1 MNDEMPRRLPARRGF
16 SVSYRG
22 KTLLSLIDPSGQAD
36 RAADTAPVL
45 NRTLY
50 FCPSPL
56 YGYGLARLLERIG
69 AGSAVLC
76 VEADERLMA
85 LTLETM
91 PAEMRED
98 RRLRLV
104 RTSDAAALCRF
115 VRNCWGSRRFRRLET
130 LRLSGGWQLA
140 PELYGNLAAALRR
153 EMAVEWG
160 NAMTLVKLGRRYIR
174 NALRNLALTGSG
186 GGPAAGIEDLDY
198 GGQPVLV
205 LGAGPSLDAALEGCA
220 VRFAERL
227 DPFRRPFK
235 IICVDTALT
244 SLKARNIEPDL
255 AVALESQHWNLRDFI
270 GLGSRKIPVAMDLS
284 ALPATAGFSG
294 GLFLF
299 VTPWTELRLF
309 DRLRAAGMLPEPLS
323 PLGSVGLT
331 AVELARRLTRGSV
344 ILAGIDFSFT
354 LDASHARSS
363 PGHLALLAAQN
374 RFRSLISGAAFSS
387 GAAAAAAKSGVLVRS
402 NPAMRNYR
410 SLFEQEFAADPRLR
424 DIAGPG
430 LPLGL
435 KTLSMEE
442 ALDALDTAPAGNVPA
457 GSVHAD
463 GLHADGEPGSV
474 LAESEGSARTG
485 TAGSSGKKPERNSKL
500 AAFMQKERAALV
512 LLRDI
517 LSGAAGP
524 DTVSGEELE
533 TMLDEADYLWAHF
546 PECAGAGGRRPAAAD
561 LSFLKR
567 VRIELDPFIRLWDLV
582 LKEWFSAVE

>member
-1 MNDEMPRRLPARRGF
+1 MNDETPRRLPARRGF

-36 RAADTAPVL
+36 RAADAAPVL

-56 YGYGLARLLERIG
+56 YGYGLARLLKRIG

-76 VEADERLMA
+76 VEADEQLMA
-85 LTLETM
+85 LALETM
-91 PAEMRED
+91 PAELRKD
-98 RRLRLV
+98 CRLQLV
-104 RTSDAAALCRF
+104 RTNDAAALCRF
-115 VRNCWGSRRFRRLET
+115 VRDSWGSRRFRRLEM
-130 LRLSGGWQLA
+130 LRLSGGWQSA
-140 PELYGNLAAALRR
+140 PELYENLAAALRR

-174 NALRNLALTGSG
+174 NALRNLALMG
-186 GGPAAGIEDLDY
+186 GGAASTENLDY
-198 GGQPVLV
+198 GSRPVLV
-205 LGAGPSLDAALEGCA
+205 LGAGPSLDAVLEGCA
-220 VRFAERL
+220 ARFAERL
-227 DPFRRPFK
+227 DPSRRPFK

-270 GLGSRKIPVAMDLS
+270 GLGARKIPLAMDLS
-284 ALPATAGFSG
+284 ALPAAAEFSGG

-309 DRLRAAGMLPEPLS
+309 DRLKAAGMFPEPFS

-374 RFRSLISGAAFSS
+374 RFRSLISGGAFSPGS
-387 GAAAAAAKSGVLVRS
+387 AAAAAKSGVPVRS

-410 SLFEQEFAADPRLR
+410 SLFEQEFAADLRLR
-424 DIAGPG
+424 DITGPG

-435 KTLSMEE
+435 KTYSMDE
-442 ALDALDTAPAGNVPA
+442 ALDALDTARAG
-457 GSVHAD
+457 
-463 GLHADGEPGSV
+463 PGPDSIP
-474 LAESEGSARTG
+474 AESKESVC
-485 TAGSSGKKPERNSKL
+485 AGR
-500 AAFMQKERAALV
+500 AAFSGGNRGHNPEMAAFVQKERKALV
-512 LLRDI
+512 FLRDI

-524 DTVSGEELE
+524 EAVSGEELE

-567 VRIELDPFIRLWDLV
+567 VRIELDPFIQLWDLV
-582 LKEWFSAVE
+582 LKELSPSAN